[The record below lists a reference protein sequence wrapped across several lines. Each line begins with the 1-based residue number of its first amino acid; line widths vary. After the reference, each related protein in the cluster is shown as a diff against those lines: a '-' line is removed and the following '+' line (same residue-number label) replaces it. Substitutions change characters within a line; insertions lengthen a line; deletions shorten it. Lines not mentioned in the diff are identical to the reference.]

1 MSTCDAYAHVLRYCC
16 RRLCRCVTPW
26 LVVLLHRPMYV
37 VYPHKSNREVGE
49 HIRGQIEPLLLQHK
63 VDMTISGHVHSYY
76 RTCAVQDEE
85 CVEDNGSLRTFP
97 TAPSTAATASTA
109 APSTASSSSDARSQ
123 APSFAE
129 TPGRQDGAAP
139 EKQPL
144 ARSPPHGIV
153 HLIIGSAGRKLSDV
167 ERNQE
172 VWCAETVQRWGYG
185 RFTVRGSTSLLAEYV
200 GSETGEVLDSVE
212 LRATDGSRGANCG
225 ARATAA
231 AAAS

>member
-1 MSTCDAYAHVLRYCC
+1 
-16 RRLCRCVTPW
+16 
-26 LVVLLHRPMYV
+26 MYV

-63 VDMTISGHVHSYY
+63 VDMTIAGHVHSYY

-85 CVEDNGSLRTFP
+85 CVEENGSLRTFP
-97 TAPSTAATASTA
+97 TARCTAATARTA
-109 APSTASSSSDARSQ
+109 APSTASSSSSSNAHSE

-129 TPGRQDGAAP
+129 TPSRQEGSAP
-139 EKQPL
+139 EKHTL

-185 RFTVRGSTSLLAEYV
+185 RFTVRGSRSLLAEYV
-200 GSETGEVLDSVE
+200 SSETGEVLDSVE
-212 LRATDGSRGANCG
+212 LMATDGSRGANCG

-231 AAAS
+231 AAAAAS